1 MGVFRNPNFIAEFT
15 YRTKW
20 NYYQLR
26 MLQETDKVELDRIQN
41 ELDELK
47 TEMKSRNYV
56 LDDFY
61 EITQLINSLVGLL
74 VFPEQVGYDYIS
86 NNPEE
91 LDELFPTL
99 AKCVNDSE
107 SFYCNYVYKDR
118 KNYGKPEELSPK
130 NVIRHM
136 RNAVSH
142 NRLGIY
148 PVNGRLETGERI
160 IKGITFKDY
169 DELKEG
175 KIVKKQMHFKLYV
188 SVDDLEKLIM
198 EICNQLL
205 HESR

>member
-1 MGVFRNPNFIAEFT
+1 
-15 YRTKW
+15 
-20 NYYQLR
+20 
-26 MLQETDKVELDRIQN
+26 
-41 ELDELK
+41 
-47 TEMKSRNYV
+47 
-56 LDDFY
+56 
-61 EITQLINSLVGLL
+61 
-74 VFPEQVGYDYIS
+74 
-86 NNPEE
+86 
-91 LDELFPTL
+91 
-99 AKCVNDSE
+99 
-107 SFYCNYVYKDR
+107 
-118 KNYGKPEELSPK
+118 
-130 NVIRHM
+130 M

-205 HESR
+205 RESR